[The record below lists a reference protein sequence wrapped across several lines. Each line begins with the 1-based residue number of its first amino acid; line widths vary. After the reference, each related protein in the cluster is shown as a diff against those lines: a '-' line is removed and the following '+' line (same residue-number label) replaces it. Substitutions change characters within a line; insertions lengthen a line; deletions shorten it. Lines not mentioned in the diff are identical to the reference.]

1 VQHTFSLKINPCSD
15 NFLTI
20 ILEGRRRM
28 LAQSI
33 NKKESIIK
41 EILLNIVQLYAKDV
55 NNILHLCTCVLF
67 LSDFSGFLKFNKMAR
82 MRMYDITWHD
92 NYMEVNI
99 PENKTDINRRA
110 NYVIIGKTGNTLC
123 PIYWLK
129 IYIFFVG
136 LCLGSE
142 EFVLIAII
150 LFYKNIKS
158 RST

>member
-1 VQHTFSLKINPCSD
+1 MGSFLFIDWANIRLPPSKISV
-15 NFLTI
+15 
-20 ILEGRRRM
+20 
-28 LAQSI
+28 
-33 NKKESIIK
+33 KK
-41 EILLNIVQLYAKDV
+41 
-55 NNILHLCTCVLF
+55 
-67 LSDFSGFLKFNKMAR
+67 LSEQGL
-82 MRMYDITWHD
+82 
-92 NYMEVNI
+92 
-99 PENKTDINRRA
+99 
-110 NYVIIGKTGNTLC
+110 